1 METHKI
7 RTFHLIAEEVAAI
20 KHLKYLTLFGLGEG
34 GGLLMPAPTLN
45 SSQFQTIYDNPFI
58 S

>member
-34 GGLLMPAPTLN
+34 GGAFDARTN
-45 SSQFQTIYDNPFI
+45 FE
-58 S
+58 